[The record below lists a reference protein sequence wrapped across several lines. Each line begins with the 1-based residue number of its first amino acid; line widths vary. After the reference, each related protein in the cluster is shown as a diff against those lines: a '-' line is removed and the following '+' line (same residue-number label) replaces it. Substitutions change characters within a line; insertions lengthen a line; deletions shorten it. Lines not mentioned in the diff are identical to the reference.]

1 VSRFTI
7 DAPRFE
13 CSTHEVVLSVALC
26 AAGCWLANLLALLS
40 KHGVAPEL
48 WRFDAVTAAGLRAR
62 AADEQGRR
70 VASARTPT
78 HLGSWAGRRRR

>member
-1 VSRFTI
+1 M
-7 DAPRFE
+7 
-13 CSTHEVVLSVALC
+13 ALC

-70 VASARTPT
+70 VASAHTPT
-78 HLGSWAGRRRR
+78 HLGSWAGRRRRQRIRYRSAPHAAFTLWARIYC